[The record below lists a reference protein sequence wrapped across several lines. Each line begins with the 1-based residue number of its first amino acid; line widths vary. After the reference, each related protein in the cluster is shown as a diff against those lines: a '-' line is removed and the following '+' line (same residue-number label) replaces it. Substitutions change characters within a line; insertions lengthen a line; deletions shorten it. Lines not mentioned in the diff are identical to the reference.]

1 MFTSRVFA
9 SAAVGTD
16 LARWVSVALVAA
28 LASACTHIQNSPTVD
43 FAEGAVARPAIA
55 ASAAAARVPT
65 PATGSLFRTASF
77 RPGFEDVR
85 ARMVGDTVTIQIA
98 ENVSASQTSTST
110 VDRKGTNS
118 MGVTAFPMLGANS
131 LANLSLGTN
140 SSNAFS
146 GAGGTSSA
154 NTFTGTI
161 TTTVREVLP
170 NGHLIVVGDK
180 QIGVNENVDVLRFS
194 GTVDPRLVQPGSVVS
209 STQVANVRI
218 ESKGRGQQ
226 GEAQS
231 IGWLSRFFLTFSP
244 F

>member
-16 LARWVSVALVAA
+16 LARWVSVALLAA

-118 MGVTAFPMLGANS
+118 MGVTAFPMLGGK
-131 LANLSLGTN
+131 LSGQPVARHQLQQCLLRCRRN
-140 SSNAFS
+140 IQREHLYRHHHHH
-146 GAGGTSSA
+146 SA
-154 NTFTGTI
+154 
-161 TTTVREVLP
+161 
-170 NGHLIVVGDK
+170 
-180 QIGVNENVDVLRFS
+180 
-194 GTVDPRLVQPGSVVS
+194 
-209 STQVANVRI
+209 
-218 ESKGRGQQ
+218 
-226 GEAQS
+226 
-231 IGWLSRFFLTFSP
+231 
-244 F
+244 